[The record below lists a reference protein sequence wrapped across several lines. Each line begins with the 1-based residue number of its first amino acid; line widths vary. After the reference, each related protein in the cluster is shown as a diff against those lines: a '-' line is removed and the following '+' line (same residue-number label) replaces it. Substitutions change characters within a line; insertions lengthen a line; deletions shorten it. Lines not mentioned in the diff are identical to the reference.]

1 MKVRKPLTY
10 ESEKRQEVLNF
21 AQRVQISDIWLGLPA
36 TFPVPNSMKKLITL
50 VVLLAAVGANAQSF
64 EGTIRWTMSMEITDP
79 AMKAKM
85 AEAEQQMK
93 DPEMQAKMK
102 ELEAQMN
109 DPEMKKMM
117 EQNPQVKAA
126 MENAMKMASGGAQAN
141 MNSMMPKGMTIKM
154 KGTNVATLMEGGM
167 VDGTEILHKD
177 GQPTIRVNRK
187 DMTYSSMPERKPGG
201 PEPEINVTKGNDT
214 KKILGYECQ
223 KYVVDMKAE
232 GQNVKQVMWTTTEI
246 KDIDVKALARQRNA
260 QGQPMFSDKINGFP
274 LRIEVGMQQGNM
286 VMEVAEIKRGSISD
300 ADFNV
305 PSGFKEVKSPY

>member
-1 MKVRKPLTY
+1 MKVRKLLTF
-10 ESEKRQEVLNF
+10 ESEKRQEAMNF
-21 AQRVQISDIWLGLPA
+21 AQRIQKSDIWLRAPVTL
-36 TFPVPNSMKKLITL
+36 PVPNPMKKLITL
-50 VVLLAAVGANAQSF
+50 IVLLAAIGAQSQSF
-64 EGTIRWTMSMEITDP
+64 EGTIRWTISMEITDP

-85 AEAEQQMK
+85 AEAEQQMN
-93 DPEMQAKMK
+93 DPETQKAMK
-102 ELEAQMN
+102 EMEEKMN

-117 EQNPQVKAA
+117 EQNPQMKAA
-126 MENAMKMASGGAQAN
+126 MENAMKMASGGGQPN

-187 DMTYSSMPERKPGG
+187 DMTYSNMPERKPGG
-201 PEPEINVTKGNDT
+201 PEPEINVTKGNET

-223 KYVVDMKAE
+223 KYVVDMKVE
-232 GQNVKQVMWTTTEI
+232 GQNVKQIMWTTTDI
-246 KDIDVKALARQRNA
+246 KDIDVKALARQRSA

-300 ADFNV
+300 AEFNV
-305 PSGFKEVKSPY
+305 PAGYKEVKSPY